1 MNTTKTDN
9 WYNLAYQNE
18 QLHVDIFGDIGDWG
32 VNAENFIGE
41 LRSANGKDLIL
52 NISSL
57 GGYVNDALQIHDY
70 LASYSGKV
78 TAKITGLT
86 ASSATII
93 AMGAKEVLMSEN
105 ALFLIHNVWT
115 PMTAGNADDLQSEAE
130 SLRQIDE
137 ILVNIYKKKTKRAA
151 STIKKLMAEE
161 RWMDAEEALRLGFI
175 DKTYVPSK
183 DIINKVILNKIES
196 NKLPSLPLN
205 FNNDVIDDVFA
216 KYKKTV
222 NMSYSELKTWS
233 ENDCSKEASV
243 DRKPINRNLRLLS
256 KKKAEWT
263 LNDVEDANKTIAFIS
278 RMKEGDEGDNVSEEC
293 PYSKKYISL
302 KNWAYDLKKGERAE
316 KVGEDEYT
324 TKEEAEERAVELG
337 CSGSHTHEGGIY
349 MPCES
354 HSIYLETKNQYK
366 MNLDKINEKIDVVI
380 NKIENLF
387 NKEEEAVETLNKAEV
402 EATLNA
408 EIAELKGLYDWQL
421 NEQSETINLK
431 NTEIENLKLNFEES
445 LKELN
450 EKIEK
455 LSANETVVVKDEDAS
470 LEEKAEDNS
479 PFDGLAEKLRW

>member
-1 MNTTKTDN
+1 MNTTKTDK

-32 VNAENFIGE
+32 INAESFIGE
-41 LRSANGKDLIL
+41 LRSANGKDLVL

-57 GGYVNDALQIHDY
+57 GGSVNDALQIHDY

-105 ALFLIHNVWT
+105 ALFLIHAVWT
-115 PMTAGNADDLQSEAE
+115 PMTSGNQFDLEKEAE

-183 DIINKVILNKIES
+183 DIINKVILNKIDE
-196 NKLPSLPLN
+196 NNLPL
-205 FNNDVIDDVFA
+205 
-216 KYKKTV
+216 
-222 NMSYSELKTWS
+222 L
-233 ENDCSKEASV
+233 
-243 DRKPINRNLRLLS
+243 P
-256 KKKAEWT
+256 
-263 LNDVEDANKTIAFIS
+263 
-278 RMKEGDEGDNVSEEC
+278 DNVIGNFINSQN
-293 PYSKKYISL
+293 L
-302 KNWAYDLKKGERAE
+302 D
-316 KVGEDEYT
+316 
-324 TKEEAEERAVELG
+324 
-337 CSGSHTHEGGIY
+337 
-349 MPCES
+349 
-354 HSIYLETKNQYK
+354 K
-366 MNLDKINEKIDVVI
+366 MTLDKINEKIDVVI

-387 NKEEEAVETLNKAEV
+387 NKEEEVVETVNKAEV

-408 EIAELKGLYDWQL
+408 EIKELSDLYNWQL
-421 NEQSETINLK
+421 NEQADTIKVK
-431 NTEIENLKLNFEES
+431 NEEINNLKLNFEES

-470 LEEKAEDNS
+470 IEEKAEENN

>member
-41 LRSANGKDLIL
+41 LRSANGKDLVL

-57 GGYVNDALQIHDY
+57 GGSVNDALQIHDY

-183 DIINKVILNKIES
+183 DIINKVILNKIDE
-196 NKLPSLPLN
+196 NNLPL
-205 FNNDVIDDVFA
+205 
-216 KYKKTV
+216 
-222 NMSYSELKTWS
+222 L
-233 ENDCSKEASV
+233 
-243 DRKPINRNLRLLS
+243 P
-256 KKKAEWT
+256 
-263 LNDVEDANKTIAFIS
+263 
-278 RMKEGDEGDNVSEEC
+278 DNVIGNFINSQN
-293 PYSKKYISL
+293 L
-302 KNWAYDLKKGERAE
+302 D
-316 KVGEDEYT
+316 
-324 TKEEAEERAVELG
+324 
-337 CSGSHTHEGGIY
+337 
-349 MPCES
+349 
-354 HSIYLETKNQYK
+354 K
-366 MNLDKINEKIDVVI
+366 MTLDKINEKIDVVI

-408 EIAELKGLYDWQL
+408 EIEELKNLYDWQL
-421 NEQSETINLK
+421 NEQADTIKVK
-431 NTEIENLKLNFEES
+431 NEEINNLKLNFEES

-470 LEEKAEDNS
+470 IEEKAEENN